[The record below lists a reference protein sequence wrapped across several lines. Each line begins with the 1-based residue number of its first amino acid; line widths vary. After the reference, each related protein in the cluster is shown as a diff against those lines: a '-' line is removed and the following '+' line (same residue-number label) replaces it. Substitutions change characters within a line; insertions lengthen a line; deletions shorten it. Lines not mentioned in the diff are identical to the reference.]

1 MTGDESGIRTVTAAQ
16 AARLLE
22 LRRDEFRLAA
32 QLGLVRTVAPG
43 AASGTGVGA
52 GGRAAVGAGPPE
64 RGRVEVR
71 ELDRLK
77 GAPDF
82 PGGLRERVRA
92 VGTREA
98 AALLSVTPERFTKLA
113 RTGHVS
119 PVRFYLNRYRAVV
132 WLYLAGE
139 VSEFGRAHPELLT
152 GRLPPDVRERLA
164 AGEDSRPRNW
174 RSRRL
179 SLLLRAT
186 TDLWERAAA
195 IASLLDPDELPALVA
210 DPYERSHLDRLR
222 PSPPSAG
229 LPASPAA
236 REIVEHLSLAD
247 RADEILWFRGALADA
262 LTEART
268 AAPLAGL
275 PAPMPVPAPAPWP
288 TGVRDP
294 LPADS
299 LSWAATGRVLTPTP
313 TGSVPRAVPRSVPP
327 PGNTPEPARA
337 MTPPGAAP
345 LPAPSAPTPPA
356 APGPTGGPR
365 ARTRPPG
372 RRAGSRWRELLRRRG
387 AKARVGERGWG
398 RPSAWP

>member
-1 MTGDESGIRTVTAAQ
+1 MAGDESGSRTVTAAQ
-16 AARLLE
+16 AARHLE

-43 AASGTGVGA
+43 AASGTGAGLRA
-52 GGRAAVGAGPPE
+52 GGGAAVGAGPPE
-64 RGRVEVR
+64 RGRVEVS

-98 AALLSVTPERFTKLA
+98 ATILSVTPERFTKLA
-113 RTGHVS
+113 RTGHLS

-139 VSEFGRAHPELLT
+139 VGEFARAHPELLT

-164 AGEDSRPRNW
+164 AGQDSRARNW

-179 SLLLRAT
+179 SLLLRTT
-186 TDLWERAAA
+186 TDAWGRAAA
-195 IASLLDPDELPALVA
+195 VASLLDPDELPVLVA

-222 PSPPSAG
+222 PPPPTAG

-236 REIVEHLSLAD
+236 REIVRHLSLAD
-247 RADEILWFRGALADA
+247 EADEILWLRGALTDA
-262 LTEART
+262 LAEARA
-268 AAPLAGL
+268 AAPLTGL
-275 PAPMPVPAPAPWP
+275 APPGPMPSPVPLRASPP
-288 TGVRDP
+288 DP
-294 LPADS
+294 LPAES
-299 LSWAATGRVLTPTP
+299 LPWAATDRVLTAPP
-313 TGSVPRAVPRSVPP
+313 RRLVPRAVPRTVPP
-327 PGNTPEPARA
+327 PGATREPDRA
-337 MTPPGAAP
+337 MALSGAAP
-345 LPAPSAPTPPA
+345 PPA
-356 APGPTGGPR
+356 SSPAGR
-365 ARTRPPG
+365 RSDRTRPPG
-372 RRAGSRWRELLRRRG
+372 RRAGNRLRELLRRRG
-387 AKARVGERGWG
+387 PRARAGERGWG